1 MPCTTDGARDYCH
14 RIGSHEEGHGEV
26 CAQSGI
32 LHAYFDGEGALLGN
46 GEVAEAT
53 YGIAEDITDGVVTED
68 HSEGEHEEKES
79 VLYERVV
86 NGSDDSTDDAGKGYN
101 RDSGHATLNLTEYF
115 LFTQPHIQEEADG
128 DRYDSDYQNLFEHT
142 DSIHID
148 TFAGQPQYQQ
158 RCEYGG
164 KESGSTGHTDRVSNV
179 ALTEERHDVARYAS
193 RTTAHEDDADSHSC
207 AVGSKGW
214 HLTEQPSEGEG
225 YERHDGELCHRT
237 DENVERTFC
246 KQTEIVGRKCK
257 SHRKHDD
264 AEDDGLCVSFYP
276 FKQLRIKESDH
287 CSENDEYTRL
297 PAQCVTD
304 KLKKIIH
311 Y

>member
-1 MPCTTDGARDYCH
+1 MNYALLGFVLVGKDVGEDGAADAMPCTTDGARDYCH

-32 LHAYFDGEGALLGN
+32 LHAYFDGESALLGN

-53 YGIAEDITDGVVTED
+53 YGITEDVSDGVVTED

-142 DSIHID
+142 DSIPID
-148 TFAGQPQYQQ
+148 TTPRILPLLIFWP
-158 RCEYGG
+158 
-164 KESGSTGHTDRVSNV
+164 
-179 ALTEERHDVARYAS
+179 
-193 RTTAHEDDADSHSC
+193 
-207 AVGSKGW
+207 
-214 HLTEQPSEGEG
+214 
-225 YERHDGELCHRT
+225 
-237 DENVERTFC
+237 F
-246 KQTEIVGRKCK
+246 GR
-257 SHRKHDD
+257 
-264 AEDDGLCVSFYP
+264 
-276 FKQLRIKESDH
+276 
-287 CSENDEYTRL
+287 
-297 PAQCVTD
+297 
-304 KLKKIIH
+304 
-311 Y
+311 